1 MVGWH
6 QQFNGHDFEQTPG
19 DGEGQESLVC
29 FNLWGHK
36 ELDTT
41 EQLNNQDAGHSR
53 RHLQDN
59 GFYFLNSSPS
69 LSYKRTSHPD
79 PRQDGYFEILVCHLL
94 CQLGFPTVFLVNGP
108 VIWQAD

>member
-6 QQFNGHDFEQTPG
+6 HQFNGHDFEQAPG

-29 FNLWGHK
+29 FSLWGHK

-53 RHLQDN
+53 KYLQDN
-59 GFYFLNSSPS
+59 GFYFFNSSSS
-69 LSYKRTSHPD
+69 LFYKRTWHPD
-79 PRQDGYFEILVCHLL
+79 LDKSAIFSVSCLL
-94 CQLGFPTVFLVNGP
+94 E
-108 VIWQAD
+108 

>member
-6 QQFNGHDFEQTPG
+6 HQFNGHDFEQAPG

-41 EQLNNQDAGHSR
+41 EQLNNKYRRCPTLWMIKLGTGNSKATKAVNVILLSLESRTTAPQLPQVRTTRHSL
-53 RHLQDN
+53 HLNPTQ
-59 GFYFLNSSPS
+59 LNPKSTFSC
-69 LSYKRTSHPD
+69 
-79 PRQDGYFEILVCHLL
+79 I
-94 CQLGFPTVFLVNGP
+94 
-108 VIWQAD
+108 